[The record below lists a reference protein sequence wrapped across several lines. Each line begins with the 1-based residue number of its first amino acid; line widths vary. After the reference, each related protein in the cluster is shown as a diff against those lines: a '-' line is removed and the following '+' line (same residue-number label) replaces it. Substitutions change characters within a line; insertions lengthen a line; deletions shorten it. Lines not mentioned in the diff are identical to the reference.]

1 MLSYRSSSG
10 GDWRPF
16 RENLSH
22 HPSLHHPL
30 NTKSPCLTLSLW
42 IAASFWPWLRV
53 VRISLKNHWDL
64 FSRTYFFHPDMHFR
78 VEKYG
83 KFISMLCLKWKWQ
96 KKPFSPLGKSNK
108 GLCIKR
114 NEKHRRGV
122 YKGIRFRLFRV
133 CTWKT
138 SETHCRGVKA
148 QISKLACMTIVV
160 PPRRTFEAVK
170 GMCSANALHD
180 SRVSRPGKAW
190 ISVICR

>member
-1 MLSYRSSSG
+1 MVWLELSTVPGQSQPSSVITPPFEYQVFVLDSLDCSIILTLAEG
-10 GDWRPF
+10 CKNLAEEPLRIFF
-16 RENLSH
+16 REF
-22 HPSLHHPL
+22 
-30 NTKSPCLTLSLW
+30 
-42 IAASFWPWLRV
+42 IF
-53 VRISLKNHWDL
+53 
-64 FSRTYFFHPDMHFR
+64 FSRYALSCRKIWKIYFNSR
-78 VEKYG
+78 
-83 KFISMLCLKWKWQ
+83 LKVKMA
-96 KKPFSPLGKSNK
+96 KKNLFSPLGKSNK

-148 QISKLACMTIVV
+148 QISKLACMTIVE

-180 SRVSRPGKAW
+180 SRVSRPGKA
-190 ISVICR
+190 